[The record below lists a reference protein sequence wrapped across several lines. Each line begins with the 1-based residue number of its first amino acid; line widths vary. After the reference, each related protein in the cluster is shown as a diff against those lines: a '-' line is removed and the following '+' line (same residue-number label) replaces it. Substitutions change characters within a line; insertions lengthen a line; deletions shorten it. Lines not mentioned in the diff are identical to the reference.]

1 MSKNKFDRTPSKDS
15 IPEVSVP
22 KSEEMPTVETETE
35 TASELFERKLAF
47 PLKGRVYAEGFKK
60 VRIREEPNANA
71 KIVAEVPVGE
81 DVTFGE
87 TTNGWTKV
95 YWSNLFEGWMMDKY
109 IARYR

>member
-1 MSKNKFDRTPSKDS
+1 MSKNKFDRNPAKDS

-22 KSEEMPTVETETE
+22 KSEGMAAVETKTE

-47 PLKGRVYAEGFKK
+47 PPKGRVCAEGFKK

-71 KIVAEVPVGE
+71 KIVVEVPVGE
-81 DVTFGE
+81 NITLGE

-95 YWSNLFEGWMMDKY
+95 SWSNLFEGWMMDKY